1 MPISLEFGLS
11 RAGASV
17 ASGLSAVCN
26 GIMFPLAGWLSDK
39 YGPKW
44 IIFSGVMIMSAG
56 LLTMNFVSSTWSY
69 YLTWGILIGGGHGL
83 GLSVAHDKLLTN
95 WFVKKRGTAFGSR
108 FAIMGVMELV
118 ALLFISSF
126 IAIKGWRMTCLM
138 CAGVIIG
145 IGLLVA
151 LRFVKQERPE
161 CYGLLPDGAPT
172 ETGLEEDR
180 ENLISKGLEYAA
192 SFQETEF
199 TLKEAMRVPAYWILI
214 ISFMI
219 HGMVFNA
226 FNLHCIPFLT
236 DMGTDSIVAAG
247 MMAMMVFFQ
256 IPSRFLGGIIADRFK
271 KEHLKFLVA
280 LAVLLPAVGITLFLL
295 NQTMTTVYIF
305 LILFGLGAGAYT
317 PLDLTIKTRYF
328 GRKAS
333 GSIMGTSTLFSVPA
347 SFLSSVYVGWVH
359 DITGSYST
367 VFTLFAVMAALGALM
382 VCMIRVPKQQART
395 QAYISDLC

>member
-1 MPISLEFGLS
+1 MNKKLRFPLIFFGWWIIIFGGILS
-11 RAGASV
+11 GLGEGFRGWGLQLFANLFRIWFKSCWCFGSFW
-17 ASGLSAVCN
+17 LSAVCN

-39 YGPKW
+39 MRPKW

-256 IPSRFLGGIIADRFK
+256 IPSRFLGGIIADR
-271 KEHLKFLVA
+271 
-280 LAVLLPAVGITLFLL
+280 
-295 NQTMTTVYIF
+295 
-305 LILFGLGAGAYT
+305 
-317 PLDLTIKTRYF
+317 
-328 GRKAS
+328 
-333 GSIMGTSTLFSVPA
+333 
-347 SFLSSVYVGWVH
+347 
-359 DITGSYST
+359 
-367 VFTLFAVMAALGALM
+367 
-382 VCMIRVPKQQART
+382 
-395 QAYISDLC
+395 